1 MRIPFRTVEFAR
13 VRASCARAV
22 ASLVLRGQRCCVD
35 RPRAGFGRKLG
46 PFGRGQRLGYEA
58 PGSRRRSRSL
68 VLTAPAL
75 ALSP

>member
-1 MRIPFRTVEFAR
+1 MRLPFRTVELAR

-22 ASLVLRGQRCCVD
+22 APLVLRGQRRGDD

-58 PGSRRRSRSL
+58 PGSRRRSRLL
-68 VLTAPAL
+68 VRSAPAL